1 MARFYRQLNGVIGS
15 QLNTT
20 FTTAGQTNVVPWLNI
35 VSAPNSQFIYDVDT
49 FQIISN
55 GIL

>member
-1 MARFYRQLNGVIGS
+1 MARFYRQLNGTTGS

-35 VSAPNSQFIYDVDT
+35 VSIGNSSFIYDVDT